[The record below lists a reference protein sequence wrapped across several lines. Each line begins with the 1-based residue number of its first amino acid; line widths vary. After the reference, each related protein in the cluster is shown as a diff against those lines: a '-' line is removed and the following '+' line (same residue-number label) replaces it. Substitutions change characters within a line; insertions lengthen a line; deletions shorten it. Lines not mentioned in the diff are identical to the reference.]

1 MVESVKQNN
10 FSDFLYYSLSLAL
23 IRVYLL
29 VVFIKYYNFVDVM
42 KLIIGY
48 VNMVMLISI
57 GFLWIF

>member
-48 VNMVMLISI
+48 VNMVMLI
-57 GFLWIF
+57 